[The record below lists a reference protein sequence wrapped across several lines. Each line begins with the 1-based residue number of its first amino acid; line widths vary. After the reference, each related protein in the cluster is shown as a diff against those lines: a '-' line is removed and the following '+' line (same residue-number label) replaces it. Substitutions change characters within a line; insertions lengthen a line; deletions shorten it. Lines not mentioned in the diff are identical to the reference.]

1 MMRMKRSLKSVVII
15 SIVAF
20 FVSCQSNYSEKMK
33 EVIGQTLTSFP
44 ELIQITPETFH
55 KDVFPSLLVDNG
67 AAVIFFFREDECQT
81 CIMEKVPNWA
91 DKITEGISGV
101 PVVFVF
107 PTSAGKDL
115 ITLAK
120 LTPNAYVMLDKENLF
135 AKSNKFIPKESFLR
149 VWLVDKN
156 GKIILCGNPAD
167 NPELAELYRQEIDK
181 RR

>member
-1 MMRMKRSLKSVVII
+1 MRRKRSLKSVILLN
-15 SIVAF
+15 IVACI
-20 FVSCQSNYSEKMK
+20 VSCQSNHAEKMK

-44 ELIQITPETFH
+44 ELIQITPETIH
-55 KDVFPSLLVDNG
+55 PNVFPGLLVESG
-67 AAVIFFFREDECQT
+67 AAVVFFFQKDECQT
-81 CIMEKVPNWA
+81 CIMEKVPDWA
-91 DKITEGISGV
+91 DRISESISGV
-101 PVVFVF
+101 PIVFIF

-149 VWLVDKN
+149 VWLVDNN

-167 NPELAELYRQEIDK
+167 NPKLADLYRREIDK